1 MCLLSDY
8 KYRAARLQGTLG
20 ICYCSH
26 ISFRKMAHM
35 PWFVPQEAPSEGLS
49 QEKTS
54 LCDGSR
60 RARAAIVV
68 SPLPSFFFFFLKK
81 EIRIKKSCNAS
92 CMRVTEGWA
101 SSGDQFVFRYL
112 LKILFKMF
120 PAGYV
125 KHSLKAWL
133 FSIFVFLL
141 TTKQH
146 KPTFD

>member
-1 MCLLSDY
+1 
-8 KYRAARLQGTLG
+8 
-20 ICYCSH
+20 
-26 ISFRKMAHM
+26 
-35 PWFVPQEAPSEGLS
+35 
-49 QEKTS
+49 
-54 LCDGSR
+54 
-60 RARAAIVV
+60 
-68 SPLPSFFFFFLKK
+68 
-81 EIRIKKSCNAS
+81 
-92 CMRVTEGWA
+92 MRVTEGWA
-101 SSGDQFVFRYL
+101 SSGDQFLFRYL